1 MGFLILF
8 FVSNSFFKGV
18 GGYPI
23 TTPKLNPPNP
33 KEALFKKLSL
43 VKIKLFAISSLK
55 NALDLF
61 LNFYPIMSLCKVA
74 KMLKA

>member
-43 VKIKLFAISSLK
+43 VKNQALCCFIFK
-55 NALDLF
+55 NALEYF
-61 LNFYPIMSLCKVA
+61 
-74 KMLKA
+74 

>member
-33 KEALFKKLSL
+33 KEALFKSLSL
-43 VKIKLFAISSLK
+43 AYESFLVLILK
-55 NALDLF
+55 MPLSIFRF
-61 LNFYPIMSLCKVA
+61 LTHNELV
-74 KMLKA
+74 

>member
-23 TTPKLNPPNP
+23 TTPKNQTPLTQ
-33 KEALFKKLSL
+33 KDRF
-43 VKIKLFAISSLK
+43 
-55 NALDLF
+55 
-61 LNFYPIMSLCKVA
+61 
-74 KMLKA
+74 

>member
-1 MGFLILF
+1 MIHFLITLTLKIFFFKFLCFCSHQIKITKTFYFFKNGVLILF

-33 KEALFKKLSL
+33 KEALF
-43 VKIKLFAISSLK
+43 
-55 NALDLF
+55 
-61 LNFYPIMSLCKVA
+61 
-74 KMLKA
+74 

>member
-18 GGYPI
+18 GGLSHY
-23 TTPKLNPPNP
+23 NPQLISPNP

-43 VKIKLFAISSLK
+43 VK
-55 NALDLF
+55 NQALCYF
-61 LNFYPIMSLCKVA
+61 IFK
-74 KMLKA
+74 KMLLSVFKFLPHNELV

>member
-43 VKIKLFAISSLK
+43 VKNQALLLFHL
-55 NALDLF
+55 
-61 LNFYPIMSLCKVA
+61 
-74 KMLKA
+74 

>member
-23 TTPKLNPPNP
+23 TTPKLISPNP
-33 KEALFKKLSL
+33 KEALFKSLSL
-43 VKIKLFAISSLK
+43 ADESFLILILK
-55 NALDLF
+55 MPLSVF
-61 LNFYPIMSLCKVA
+61 RFTP
-74 KMLKA
+74 

>member
-43 VKIKLFAISSLK
+43 ADESFLILILK
-55 NALDLF
+55 MPLSVFRF
-61 LNFYPIMSLCKVA
+61 LPYNELV
-74 KMLKA
+74 

>member
-33 KEALFKKLSL
+33 KEALFKRLSL
-43 VKIKLFAISSLK
+43 AYESFLVLILK
-55 NALDLF
+55 MPLSVFRF
-61 LNFYPIMSLCKVA
+61 LPHNELV
-74 KMLKA
+74 

>member
-1 MGFLILF
+1 ML
-8 FVSNSFFKGV
+8 
-18 GGYPI
+18 
-23 TTPKLNPPNP
+23 
-33 KEALFKKLSL
+33 
-43 VKIKLFAISSLK
+43 KIKLFAISSLK

>member
-43 VKIKLFAISSLK
+43 ADESFLILILK
-55 NALDLF
+55 MPLSVFRF
-61 LNFYPIMSLCKVA
+61 LTHNELV
-74 KMLKA
+74 

>member
-33 KEALFKKLSL
+33 KEVLFKRLSL
-43 VKIKLFAISSLK
+43 ALRKLFDINFKMPLSVFR
-55 NALDLF
+55 F
-61 LNFYPIMSLCKVA
+61 LPQP
-74 KMLKA
+74 

>member
-23 TTPKLNPPNP
+23 TTPKLNP
-33 KEALFKKLSL
+33 LTLKKRFLRNYRL
-43 VKIKLFAISSLK
+43 LKIKLFAISSLK

-61 LNFYPIMSLCKVA
+61 LNF
-74 KMLKA
+74 

>member
-43 VKIKLFAISSLK
+43 ADESFLILILK
-55 NALDLF
+55 MPLIYF
-61 LNFYPIMSLCKVA
+61 
-74 KMLKA
+74 

>member
-18 GGYPI
+18 GGLFHYNLQRI
-23 TTPKLNPPNP
+23 SPNP
-33 KEALFKKLSL
+33 KEVLFKRLSL
-43 VKIKLFAISSLK
+43 AHESFLVLILK
-55 NALDLF
+55 MPLSI
-61 LNFYPIMSLCKVA
+61 FYPIMSLCKVA

>member
-23 TTPKLNPPNP
+23 TTPKLNPLNP
-33 KEALFKKLSL
+33 KEALFKRLSL
-43 VKIKLFAISSLK
+43 ADESFLILILK
-55 NALDLF
+55 MPLSVF
-61 LNFYPIMSLCKVA
+61 RFTP
-74 KMLKA
+74 

>member
-1 MGFLILF
+1 MRFLILF

-33 KEALFKKLSL
+33 KEALFRGYRLLLESFL
-43 VKIKLFAISSLK
+43 ILILK
-55 NALDLF
+55 MPLIYF
-61 LNFYPIMSLCKVA
+61 
-74 KMLKA
+74 

>member
-18 GGYPI
+18 EGYPI

-33 KEALFKKLSL
+33 KEALFKSLSL
-43 VKIKLFAISSLK
+43 ADENFLVLILK
-55 NALDLF
+55 NALEHF
-61 LNFYPIMSLCKVA
+61 
-74 KMLKA
+74 

>member
-23 TTPKLNPPNP
+23 TTSKLNP
-33 KEALFKKLSL
+33 LILKKRFFRDYRLLLESFLVLILKMPLS
-43 VKIKLFAISSLK
+43 VFR
-55 NALDLF
+55 F
-61 LNFYPIMSLCKVA
+61 TP
-74 KMLKA
+74 

>member
-23 TTPKLNPPNP
+23 TTSKLNPPNP

-43 VKIKLFAISSLK
+43 VK
-55 NALDLF
+55 NQALCYF
-61 LNFYPIMSLCKVA
+61 IFK
-74 KMLKA
+74 KMLLSVFRFLTHDELV

>member
-23 TTPKLNPPNP
+23 TTPKLNPHNP
-33 KEALFKKLSL
+33 KEALFKRLSL
-43 VKIKLFAISSLK
+43 ADESFLVLILK
-55 NALDLF
+55 MPLSVFRF
-61 LNFYPIMSLCKVA
+61 LPHNELV
-74 KMLKA
+74 

>member
-18 GGYPI
+18 EGYPI

-33 KEALFKKLSL
+33 KEALFKRLSL
-43 VKIKLFAISSLK
+43 ADESFLILILK
-55 NALDLF
+55 MPLSVF
-61 LNFYPIMSLCKVA
+61 RFTP
-74 KMLKA
+74 

>member
-33 KEALFKKLSL
+33 KEALFKSLSL
-43 VKIKLFAISSLK
+43 AHESFLVLILK
-55 NALDLF
+55 MPLIYF
-61 LNFYPIMSLCKVA
+61 
-74 KMLKA
+74 

>member
-23 TTPKLNPPNP
+23 TTSKLNPPNP
-33 KEALFKKLSL
+33 KEALFKSLSL
-43 VKIKLFAISSLK
+43 ALRKLFDINFK

-61 LNFYPIMSLCKVA
+61 LNF
-74 KMLKA
+74 

>member
-23 TTPKLNPPNP
+23 TTPKLNP
-33 KEALFKKLSL
+33 LTLKKRFLRDYRLLLESFLVLILKMPLSVFRFLTHNEL
-43 VKIKLFAISSLK
+43 V
-55 NALDLF
+55 
-61 LNFYPIMSLCKVA
+61 
-74 KMLKA
+74 

>member
-23 TTPKLNPPNP
+23 TTPKLISPNP
-33 KEALFKKLSL
+33 KEALFKSLSL
-43 VKIKLFAISSLK
+43 ALRKLFDINLK

-61 LNFYPIMSLCKVA
+61 LNF
-74 KMLKA
+74 

>member
-23 TTPKLNPPNP
+23 TTPKLNP
-33 KEALFKKLSL
+33 LTLKKHFLRNYRL
-43 VKIKLFAISSLK
+43 LKIKLFCCFIFK
-55 NALDLF
+55 NTLDLF
-61 LNFYPIMSLCKVA
+61 LDLPHNELV
-74 KMLKA
+74 

>member
-1 MGFLILF
+1 MGFLILL

-43 VKIKLFAISSLK
+43 ADESFLILILK
-55 NALDLF
+55 MPLSIFRF
-61 LNFYPIMSLCKVA
+61 LPHNEFV
-74 KMLKA
+74 

>member
-33 KEALFKKLSL
+33 KEALFKRLSL
-43 VKIKLFAISSLK
+43 ALRKLFDINFK
-55 NALDLF
+55 NAFDLF
-61 LNFYPIMSLCKVA
+61 LDF
-74 KMLKA
+74 

>member
-33 KEALFKKLSL
+33 KEVLFKRLSL
-43 VKIKLFAISSLK
+43 ADESFLILILK
-55 NALDLF
+55 MPLSVF
-61 LNFYPIMSLCKVA
+61 RFTP
-74 KMLKA
+74 

>member
-33 KEALFKKLSL
+33 KEALFKRLSL
-43 VKIKLFAISSLK
+43 AHESFLVLILK
-55 NALDLF
+55 MPLIYF
-61 LNFYPIMSLCKVA
+61 
-74 KMLKA
+74 